1 MTTRNEKQLTKL
13 QKEETRKTTVKTSRG
28 GTTDPSGEKMERA
41 DRATFVK
48 LFQQVVKN
56 HLAEMLAETCK
67 LAQSNGELKE
77 EGVKI
82 AEMLTELEKYSCR
95 WQSLGDASLSKE
107 SFKSR
112 IMREDEETGY
122 YLVRNDG
129 TVSEIA
135 GNLHS
140 FFVYNKERERIAE
153 RKRLQAFKNLS
164 REEQIKLLSS
174 LM

>member
-1 MTTRNEKQLTKL
+1 MTKKNKKQIKNL
-13 QKEETRKTTVKTSRG
+13 QKEESKKNFVKNSKG
-28 GTTDPSGEKMERA
+28 GTTDPTGEKMEKT
-41 DRATFVK
+41 DKCTFVK
-48 LFQQVVKN
+48 LFQKVVNN
-56 HLAEMLAETCK
+56 HLSEMLAETCK
-67 LAQSNGELKE
+67 LAQGNEELKE
-77 EGVKI
+77 EGTKI
-82 AEMLTELEKYSCR
+82 SEMLTELQKYSCR
-95 WQSLGDASLSKE
+95 WQSLGDASLNKE

-112 IMREDEETGY
+112 IMKEDEETGY

-153 RKRLQAFKNLS
+153 RKRLQAFKALS

>member
-1 MTTRNEKQLTKL
+1 MTTRNEKQLAKL
-13 QKEETRKTTVKTSRG
+13 QKDETRKVAVKTSKG
-28 GTTDPSGEKMERA
+28 GTTDPTGEKMERVE
-41 DRATFVK
+41 RASFVK
-48 LFQQVVKN
+48 LFQKVVNN
-56 HLAEMLAETCK
+56 HLSEMLAETCK
-67 LAQSNGELKE
+67 LAQSNEELKE
-77 EGVKI
+77 EGAKI

-95 WQSLGDASLSKE
+95 WQSLGDASLNKE

-153 RKRLQAFKNLS
+153 RKRLQAFKSLS

>member
-1 MTTRNEKQLTKL
+1 MKARNEKQIKNL
-13 QKEETRKTTVKTSRG
+13 QKEETRKATVKTSK
-28 GTTDPSGEKMERA
+28 GTTDPTGEKMEKT
-41 DRATFVK
+41 DKCTFVK
-48 LFQQVVKN
+48 LFQKVVNN

-67 LAQSNGELKE
+67 LAQSNEELKE
-77 EGVKI
+77 EGAKI

-95 WQSLGDASLSKE
+95 WQSLGDASLNKE

-153 RKRLQAFKNLS
+153 RKRLQAFKSLS

>member
-1 MTTRNEKQLTKL
+1 MTTRNEKQIKNL
-13 QKEETRKTTVKTSRG
+13 QKEESKKNFVKNSKG
-28 GTTDPSGEKMERA
+28 GTTDPTGEKMEKT
-41 DRATFVK
+41 DKCTFVK
-48 LFQQVVKN
+48 LFQKVVNN
-56 HLAEMLAETCK
+56 HL
-67 LAQSNGELKE
+67 S
-77 EGVKI
+77 
-82 AEMLTELEKYSCR
+82 EMLTELQKYSCR
-95 WQSLGDASLSKE
+95 WQSLGDATLNKE

-153 RKRLQAFKNLS
+153 RKRLQAFKALS